1 MPVVESYPSI
11 VGIAQVA
18 QAAGQ
23 GRYNQWLAEYNARSN
38 QMKTNALMSGFQTG
52 SSLGMSIGNMWQQQA
67 QFAQR
72 QGFIESQAAQ
82 QLQKDTEFT
91 QAMIPALDPLVQQ
104 MYPHLNEE
112 QRGAYIGSLDR
123 RQVDAMV
130 NNLGNASR
138 AKAAYDLFGSPQAVK
153 RQAENTL
160 RNRLMGKEHHNA
172 RVQSRLQPIWDRIRN
187 SDFKFNESA
196 VVGEISR
203 ILQEEG
209 EATPGTNPQEQY
221 NKHEITVTDANGN
234 PAYRLWMDPKGKV
247 HHFDIRPRGG
257 TGTTPGT
264 RTPMEIMKDANTL
277 QGYID
282 NRHNIMTTD
291 WEKRYGEE
299 AKYEPN
305 QVGTIE
311 RNGKYYRPLTSEE
324 LRAQGYPLGKGSIM
338 VPARIPP
345 RPTRHDAEEWVKSQY
360 PGFSSLI
367 GSPAPVGVGV
377 PAQPQLPRPAQP
389 APGLGQQPGAAVT
402 PRQAMPTTPTLPTQ
416 PAPLPPE
423 RVEPIRSPEMIQVQ
437 EEARGIAIQKIR
449 GAGRTPRP
457 GEIISVD
464 GKQVAYD
471 PKNRK
476 HERAA
481 HFESETG
488 AATHRGL
495 TELLGSEGRQQTGL
509 MDLFQRYVRSGRKA
523 EDFGK
528 TPDTAMVGPLMATEE
543 AKLLQKNI
551 KEFDDKARQTIGGY
565 AGGGGFT
572 DPDQIPT
579 ERIPDVLRKMFK
591 TDPDRAHKLATGK
604 GLFTQKE
611 LRQFFKTNDVFDRKR
626 DFVTKVAAAAVR
638 ATPPGER
645 PDIANLPIMDQRTFE
660 SRVAGVGTSGR
671 YATFPPIRPGDVFLT
686 PRDGIFVVTQF
697 AIDAAQR
704 SYLLR
709 HHGQTQPPVPG
720 FPAQPVR

>member
-38 QMKTNALMSGFQTG
+38 QMKTNALMSGFQAG
-52 SSLGMSIGNMWQQQA
+52 SNLGMSIGNMWQQQA

-91 QAMIPALDPLVQQ
+91 QAMIPALDPYIQQ
-104 MYPHLNEE
+104 LYPHLNEE

-138 AKAAYDLFGSPQAVK
+138 AKAAYDLMGSPQAVK

-234 PAYRLWMDPKGKV
+234 PAYRVWRDPSGKV

-291 WEKRYGEE
+291 WEKRFGEE
-299 AKYEPN
+299 AKLEPN

-324 LRAQGYPLGKGSIM
+324 LRAQGYTTGKGSIM
-338 VPARIPP
+338 VPVRIPP

-402 PRQAMPTTPTLPTQ
+402 PRQAMPQVPRPQALPTT
-416 PAPLPPE
+416 PAPLPPQ
-423 RVEPIRSPEMIQVQ
+423 RAEPFRDPDAIQVK
-437 EEARGIAIQKIR
+437 EEARSFAMKKIIGEGQVSKSGKAPKTTELGVATQK
-449 GAGRTPRP
+449 
-457 GEIISVD
+457 
-464 GKQVAYD
+464 
-471 PKNRK
+471 
-476 HERAA
+476 
-481 HFESETG
+481 
-488 AATHRGL
+488 GL
-495 TELLGSEGRQQTGL
+495 TELIGSEGRQRSPLGVEFELHVRQNKKPEEFAPRIMIREEVDSHTKTIHDFDGKL
-509 MDLFQRYVRSGRKA
+509 ADATAYANKPGSELKGRVQEFFGGPKFEHPTQSNLLELNAIWKRDPSLASFKMKQAGFTAAEVRS
-523 EDFGK
+523 FF
-528 TPDTAMVGPLMATEE
+528 DT
-543 AKLLQKNI
+543 QN
-551 KEFDDKARQTIGGY
+551 QY
-565 AGGGGFT
+565 
-572 DPDQIPT
+572 
-579 ERIPDVLRKMFK
+579 
-591 TDPDRAHKLATGK
+591 
-604 GLFTQKE
+604 
-611 LRQFFKTNDVFDRKR
+611 NRKR
-626 DFVTKVAAAAVR
+626 NFATTVAAAAVK
-638 ATPPGER
+638 ATPPGQR
-645 PDIANLPIMDQRTFE
+645 PDIANIPIMGQRQFE
-660 SRVAGVGTSGR
+660 QLAITDAVQT
-671 YATFPPIRPGDVFLT
+671 GDVFLT
-686 PRDGIFVVTQF
+686 PRDGLFIVTGN
-697 AIDAAQR
+697 AIAAARR

-709 HHGQTQPPVPG
+709 EHSRNQPISG
-720 FPAQPVR
+720 FPTQTAR